1 MWYVSELLAFR
12 QNDLLKCFLKL
23 TSFSRHI
30 FDNATHFVL
39 AKVRRQ
45 PKPVKPKKMIRL
57 ENKFVVYAACN
68 SGTSAV
74 VTKNGEVYMFGKDTS
89 HCDHASG
96 EYATVMYSSVRLKHY
111 FDAQAKHQ

>member
-1 MWYVSELLAFR
+1 
-12 QNDLLKCFLKL
+12 
-23 TSFSRHI
+23 
-30 FDNATHFVL
+30 
-39 AKVRRQ
+39 
-45 PKPVKPKKMIRL
+45 MIRL

-111 FDAQAKHQ
+111 FDAQAKHQWFSCWVFMSAFMIVIKFYVSWFEE